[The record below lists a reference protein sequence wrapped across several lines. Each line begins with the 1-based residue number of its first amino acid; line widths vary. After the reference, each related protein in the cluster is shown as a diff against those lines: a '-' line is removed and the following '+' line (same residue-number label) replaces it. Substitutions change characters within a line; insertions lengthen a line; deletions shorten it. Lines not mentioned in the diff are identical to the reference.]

1 MRISIAAP
9 DIHIGDAVGNH
20 CLAIALE
27 LTEQGYNCELFA
39 QRFTSP
45 TQKVRPLSELL
56 SSEIN
61 QKSNDILLVSYSI
74 YDRQLRNLLK
84 LPGKK
89 IVYFH
94 GITPPELLLEHDPT
108 AAYYCARGYS
118 QIALLDQFDHIIT
131 NSALNLKEVQT
142 RISRKIEETRFS
154 IVPPISARFHIFSE
168 SARKSSNTT
177 IVSKNPLRILTVGR
191 VVPHKRIE
199 DIIKLV
205 ANLTRDGQP
214 TELNIVGSCCNAI
227 YVDFL
232 KTEITKQHLHGR
244 VQLQGKISE
253 EELIKNYKESD
264 FLIMASEHE
273 GFCVPVLEAMHLG
286 LPVILRRGT
295 AASEVLNYEKS
306 EFTTIEDCVLKIKEY
321 MHEENLQKLVRHMRN
336 RSKKIIKSASLQ
348 DIIDLV
354 KTA

>member
-1 MRISIAAP
+1 M
-9 DIHIGDAVGNH
+9 
-20 CLAIALE
+20 
-27 LTEQGYNCELFA
+27 
-39 QRFTSP
+39 
-45 TQKVRPLSELL
+45 
-56 SSEIN
+56 
-61 QKSNDILLVSYSI
+61 
-74 YDRQLRNLLK
+74 
-84 LPGKK
+84 
-89 IVYFH
+89 
-94 GITPPELLLEHDPT
+94 
-108 AAYYCARGYS
+108 
-118 QIALLDQFDHIIT
+118 
-131 NSALNLKEVQT
+131 
-142 RISRKIEETRFS
+142 
-154 IVPPISARFHIFSE
+154 
-168 SARKSSNTT
+168 
-177 IVSKNPLRILTVGR
+177 
-191 VVPHKRIE
+191 PHKRIE

-214 TELNIVGSCCNAI
+214 TELNIVGSCCNSI

-273 GFCVPVLEAMHLG
+273 GFCVPVLEAMHFG

-336 RSKKIIKSASLQ
+336 RSKEIIKSATLQ